1 MTDMTAAL
9 QHTFAARAFVIY
21 DVERSFDER
30 VCRSEQDVRDFIRG
44 ADLSRSHF
52 IVVEFDTEEGWCRYV
67 TDLFTVEEAEPVDEY
82 PTTFNRTRYMR
93 QAGTFGR

>member
-9 QHTFAARAFVIY
+9 QHTFAARAFVVY
-21 DVERSFDER
+21 DVERSFDEK
-30 VCRSEQDVRDFIRG
+30 VCRSEQGVRDFIHG

-52 IVVEFDTEEGWCRYV
+52 IVVEFDTEEGRCRDV
-67 TDLFTVEEAEPVDEY
+67 TDLFTIEEAEPVDEY

-93 QAGTFGR
+93 QAGAFGR